1 MGIESDPN
9 FSKLSARDRE
19 LHLWAMSQTRNQTA
33 LQTNMQ
39 TSQEC
44 TALADAT
51 PKEHIHPLGDKPLVD
66 VSQDEFRAPEY
77 DEFQAKL
84 LSLSQNSKQ
93 IVAEKSGHFIIIDRP
108 DVVIDAVR
116 QVVQSVRDHA
126 KL

>member
-1 MGIESDPN
+1 M
-9 FSKLSARDRE
+9 RV
-19 LHLWAMSQTRNQTA
+19 
-33 LQTNMQ
+33 
-39 TSQEC
+39 
-44 TALADAT
+44 
-51 PKEHIHPLGDKPLVD
+51 KEHIHPLGDKPLVD